1 MSDTY
6 FDLPSRLEDTFLD
19 IESDIIMDL
28 QSNNAEYAALHDRMA
43 ELKQRYPF
51 IEKVLTG
58 GGEVHLTNEEHAPLV
73 EYLHLLFKREDMERR
88 HIYFRGHTDAFAYL
102 KKIHAI

>member
-6 FDLPSRLEDTFLD
+6 TDLSSRLEETFLD
-19 IESDIIMDL
+19 IEK
-28 QSNNAEYAALHDRMA
+28 A
-43 ELKQRYPF
+43 
-51 IEKVLTG
+51 LTG
-58 GGEVHLTNEEHAPLV
+58 SGEVHLTAEEHEPLV